1 MPIKS
6 NKYQKQEELDISQQL
21 HLLFNQVRIRCIYSL
36 NDVTN
41 FSMENYFPSALF
53 IVSRKEGNSC
63 FTWHIF
69 TDQINKRTPII
80 IRYAERIKNYLMK
93 MYIKFNNQF
102 TFL

>member
-1 MPIKS
+1 
-6 NKYQKQEELDISQQL
+6 
-21 HLLFNQVRIRCIYSL
+21 
-36 NDVTN
+36 
-41 FSMENYFPSALF
+41 MENYFPSALF
-53 IVSRKEGNSC
+53 IVSRKEGNSYL
-63 FTWHIF
+63 TWHIF